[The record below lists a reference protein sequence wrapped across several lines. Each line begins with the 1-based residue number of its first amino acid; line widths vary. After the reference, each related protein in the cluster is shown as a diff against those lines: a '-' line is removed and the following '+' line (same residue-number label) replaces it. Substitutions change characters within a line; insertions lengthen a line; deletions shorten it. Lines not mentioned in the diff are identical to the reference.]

1 MGSNQEENDG
11 VVAENLLKYVDNEWG
26 TEASTQV
33 STRPV
38 EGVVGDVPVPA
49 EVEQVEKELKQSS
62 ERFRRSKVHS
72 VTTTTTDTE
81 SGPPVLHT
89 ATTTNAKKLTFQ
101 NIEAIAVKKKGIRQ
115 EILKK
120 VSGIA
125 RPGELTFIMGSSGA
139 GKTTL
144 LNILTGRN
152 LKNIETEG
160 EVFVNNRN
168 MTPAEMKKLSAYVQ
182 QDDVFIGM
190 LTVRETLRFA
200 AKLRSPHKLDK
211 VELESIVDEL
221 LVMMSL
227 KKCEN
232 TKVGSMTEKSLSRG
246 ERKRLAFACEILTDP
261 PILFCDEP
269 TSGLDSFMSHQV
281 IKALRQLTFEGKTV
295 VCTIHQPSTSVYH
308 MADQLILLSQGYVA
322 YSGPAKQ
329 VDAFFGRCGYPIPKF
344 VSSPDHF
351 MRVISHKSF
360 ESEDE
365 YNRRIERIVLEHDTI
380 QKEKSAHS
388 STHSSRRDLPVDLK
402 DVFPR
407 TWWCQFYY
415 IFHRSATQLY
425 RERAVL
431 VVKLIQ
437 GVETLRMSMIMPR
450 FETLIMSTMI
460 GATYFQMSIEKKYL
474 MSFKGFAFVSVQ
486 MMHMLF
492 MMPAM
497 TVFWKDYPVVVR
509 EFQANMY
516 SPSAYYLAKTTADS
530 VQYLVFPVIFSA
542 ILLGMTA
549 LPFSGYVVTH
559 YLIINILLSL
569 NACSIAQ
576 SFAAMCGHLATGMTV
591 LPIVVVPLMVFG
603 GFMINYDSIPTYF
616 LPLAWVSWYKYGFEA
631 ITIVYF
637 ESIDKIPGCD
647 VGGANT
653 TVVSMSM
660 EDNCSTG
667 AEFIKV
673 QAFEVSNL
681 WLDYTVILVA
691 LLFWKILGVVAFSWR
706 IRRA

>member
-1 MGSNQEENDG
+1 MDAKALS
-11 VVAENLLKYVDNEWG
+11 
-26 TEASTQV
+26 
-33 STRPV
+33 
-38 EGVVGDVPVPA
+38 
-49 EVEQVEKELKQSS
+49 EVEEVEKDLKHAS
-62 ERFRRSKVHS
+62 ERFRKSKVHS
-72 VTTTTTDTE
+72 TTASDAE
-81 SGPPVLHT
+81 SGPKHPPPIK
-89 ATTTNAKKLTFQ
+89 TNTKKLTFQ

-120 VSGIA
+120 VSGVA

-152 LKNIETEG
+152 IKNIETEG
-160 EVFVNNRN
+160 EVIVNGRH
-168 MTPAEMKKLSAYVQ
+168 MTPTEMKRLSAYVQ

-190 LTVRETLRFA
+190 LTVKETLRFA
-200 AKLRSPHKLDK
+200 AKLRSPFKLDK

-281 IKALRQLTFEGKTV
+281 IKALRQLTYEGKTV
-295 VCTIHQPSTSVYH
+295 VCTIHQPSTSVYQ
-308 MADQLILLSQGYVA
+308 MADQLILLSQGHIA
-322 YSGPAKQ
+322 YAGPAKQ

-360 ESEDE
+360 ESEEE
-365 YNRRIERIVLEHDTI
+365 YNTRIVKIVDEHETML
-380 QKEKSAHS
+380 KEKSGHS
-388 STHSSRRDLPVDLK
+388 STHSSRREQAIPDADS
-402 DVFPR
+402 FSR

-431 VVKLIQ
+431 MTKLIQ
-437 GVETLRMSMIMPR
+437 
-450 FETLIMSTMI
+450 TLIMSVMI
-460 GATYFQMSIEKKYL
+460 GGCYFQMQIHRDYL
-474 MSFKGFAFVSVQ
+474 PSFKGFAFVSVQ

-542 ILLGMTA
+542 IMLGMA
-549 LPFSGYVVTH
+549 NLPYTIYIITH
-559 YLIINILLSL
+559 YLVINILLSL

-591 LPIVVVPLMVFG
+591 LPIVCVPLMVFG
-603 GFMINYDSIPTYF
+603 GFMITYDAIPWYF
-616 LPLAWVSWYKYGFEA
+616 LPLAWISWYKYGFEA
-631 ITIVYF
+631 ITIVFF
-637 ESIDKIPGCD
+637 ESHGQIDGCGD
-647 VGGANT
+647 NS
-653 TVVSMSM
+653 TVVEMSSQG
-660 EDNCSTG
+660 NCSTG
-667 AEFIKV
+667 PAFIKD

-681 WLDYTVILVA
+681 WIDYTVILAA
-691 LLFWKILGVVAFSWR
+691 LLFWKILGVLAFSWR